1 MDNHSGPQTERF
13 IERRWQPNLSAPGG
27 RKHRLGF
34 VYHAYLPQTI
44 ADINPSL
51 PGDVV
56 QRVSEAEQAIRALN
70 AGPEYDGLEA
80 VARQLL
86 RTESVGS
93 SRIEGMQISQRRLAA
108 SLFDP
113 TRNDLTAQ
121 SVLNNI
127 AAMEAAVHIGSA
139 SQAFALSDILSI
151 HKTLLNTRAD
161 EKIAGVIRQEQ
172 NWVGGRFNSPLE
184 AEFIPPPEDHVPRL
198 LDDLCAF
205 INRTDL
211 PGIVQAAIAHA
222 QFETIHP
229 FTDGNGRVGR
239 CLIHVIFRRRGLA
252 TRYVPPVSIIL
263 AANARAYV
271 DGLTEYRNGDTV
283 EWCALFADAT
293 QRASEKAVEL
303 TLSLRTLRE
312 EWRQRA
318 GNPRR
323 DSAAAKLLPMLPA
336 YPIIDVATVS
346 TITGTSEQAA
356 RLAILSLEKAGIL
369 SQITVRRWG
378 RAWAAK
384 ELFDLTN
391 AFEWDISMPDD
402 ATDAQR
408 PSPTGP
414 WVAGR

>member
-1 MDNHSGPQTERF
+1 MHNDESPTERF
-13 IERRWQPNLSAPGG
+13 IERRWQPNLTASGG
-27 RKHRLGF
+27 RKNRLGF
-34 VYHAYLPQTI
+34 LYRAYLPQNI
-44 ADINPSL
+44 ADINPAL
-51 PGDVV
+51 PGDVA
-56 QRVSEAEQAIRALN
+56 QRVSEAEQAIRHLN
-70 AGPEYDGLEA
+70 TGPEYDGLEA

-86 RTESVGS
+86 RAESVGS
-93 SRIEGMQISQRRLAA
+93 SRIEGLQISQRRLAA

-113 TRNDLTAQ
+113 TGSDLTAQ

-127 AAMEAAVHIGSA
+127 AAMETAMHIGS
-139 SQAFALSDILSI
+139 SSHSFALSDIVSI
-151 HKTLLNTRAD
+151 HKTLLNTRVD
-161 EKIAGVIRQEQ
+161 EKIAGVIRREQ
-172 NWVGGRFNSPLE
+172 NWIGGKFNSPLE

-211 PGIVQAAIAHA
+211 PTIVQAAIAHA

-229 FTDGNGRVGR
+229 FIDGNGRVGR

-263 AANARAYV
+263 AANARAYIG
-271 DGLTEYRNGDTV
+271 GLTDYRNGDTV

-303 TLSLRTLRE
+303 TVSLRNLRE
-312 EWRQRA
+312 EWRKQA

-323 DSAAAKLLPMLPA
+323 DSAAAKLLPLLPA
-336 YPIIDVATVS
+336 YPIVDVATVS
-346 TITGTSEQAA
+346 MITGTSEEAA
-356 RLAILSLEKAGIL
+356 RLAILSLEKARIL

-384 ELFDLTN
+384 EIFDLTN
-391 AFEWDISMPDD
+391 AFEWDISAPDD
-402 ATDAQR
+402 AADPQR

-414 WVAGR
+414 WVAGH

>member
-1 MDNHSGPQTERF
+1 VDNNEGFPTERF
-13 IERRWQPNLSAPGG
+13 IERRWQPDLNAPGS
-27 RKHRLGF
+27 RKQRLGF
-34 VYHAYLPQTI
+34 VYRAYLPPTI
-44 ADINPSL
+44 ANINLPV
-51 PGDVV
+51 PGDVA
-56 QRVSEAEQAIRALN
+56 QHVSEAEQAIWALN

-86 RTESVGS
+86 RAESVGS
-93 SRIEGMQISQRRLAA
+93 SRIEGMQVSQRRLAA

-113 TRNDLTAQ
+113 TGNDLTAQ

-127 AAMEAAVHIGSA
+127 AAMEAAVHIGS
-139 SQAFALSDILSI
+139 SGHAFALNDILSI
-151 HKTLLNTRAD
+151 HKTLLNTRMD

-172 NWVGGRFNSPLE
+172 NWIGGKFNSPLG

-198 LDDLCAF
+198 LHDLCLF

-211 PGIVQAAIAHA
+211 PTIIQAAVAHA

-229 FTDGNGRVGR
+229 FADGNGRVGR

-271 DGLTEYRNGDTV
+271 GGLTDYRNGDTV
-283 EWCALFADAT
+283 EWCLLFADAT
-293 QRASEKAVEL
+293 QQASEKAIGL
-303 TLSLRTLRE
+303 TVSLRTLRE
-312 EWRQRA
+312 AWRQRA

-323 DSAAAKLLPMLPA
+323 DSAAANLLPMLPA
-336 YPIIDVATVS
+336 YPIVDVATVS
-346 TITGTSEQAA
+346 KITGTSEQAA

-384 ELFDLTN
+384 EIFDLTN
-391 AFEWDISMPDD
+391 AFEWDIATPDD
-402 ATDAQR
+402 PAEPRRA
-408 PSPTGP
+408 SPTGP
-414 WVAGR
+414 WLADR